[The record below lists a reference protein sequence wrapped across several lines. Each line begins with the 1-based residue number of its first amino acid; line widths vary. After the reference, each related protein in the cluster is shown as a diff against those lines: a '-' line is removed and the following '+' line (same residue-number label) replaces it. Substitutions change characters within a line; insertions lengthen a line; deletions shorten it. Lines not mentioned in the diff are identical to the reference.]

1 MLSFVTRG
9 STHLTSKNLQELMK
23 NLQVFYKCPSCD
35 GKYRLNDI
43 KFLGKVD
50 SHCFMQLSCH
60 ECSLPVLATVFLSE
74 DIQAGGAVEPAKAR
88 TSVARTDL
96 KPREKT
102 RFANLPPISSAE
114 IADFHLFLSAYKGD
128 FRKASTSSARKRTK

>member
-1 MLSFVTRG
+1 MLSFRARG

-50 SHCFMQLSCH
+50 SHCFMQLSCN
-60 ECSLPVLATVFLSE
+60 ECSLPVLATVLLSE
-74 DIQAGGAVEPAKAR
+74 DIKAGVE
-88 TSVARTDL
+88 SVSKLRPGKVVLSDL
-96 KPREKT
+96 KPREKA
-102 RFANLPPISSAE
+102 RFASMEPISSAE
-114 IADFHLFLSAYKGD
+114 IADFHLFLSSYKGD
-128 FRKASTSSARKRTK
+128 LTKSPTSSRKRTK